1 MRVAHIESGKHSY
14 GGAAQVRYLLE
25 GLAHAQVD
33 NILICARGGALAACH
48 AEAEVLPLPMHGD
61 FDFGLAGRLR
71 RTLRELKPDVVHVH
85 SRRGADFFGGRAC
98 SQQMLPAIVTRRVDA
113 PDAALWT
120 RVKYRPYRAVIAIS
134 RAIETQLARS
144 GVEPRRIHRIPS
156 AVDTERYRPDEG
168 ARARLLAAFELP
180 DDALIVAVVAQL
192 IERKGHARLLAQLPA
207 LVRAHPTVRLVCF
220 GRGPLER
227 RLRAQVALAGIEPHV
242 QFAGFRDD
250 LPELLPGVDVLAHP
264 ASREG
269 LGVALLEAL
278 SCGVPVVAY
287 AVGGVVDVFADGVQG
302 RLVAAG
308 DGSRF
313 REALEQLLADGAAR
327 RRLGAAGRA
336 HVERTFS
343 IASMI
348 AAHLKVYTD
357 AAV

>member
-1 MRVAHIESGKHSY
+1 MRVAHIESGKHAY

-25 GLAHAQVD
+25 GLADAQVD

-48 AEAEVLPLPMHGD
+48 TEAEVLPLPMHGD
-61 FDFGLAGRLR
+61 FDFGLVRRLR

-98 SQQMLPAIVTRRVDA
+98 ALQALPAIVTRRVDA
-113 PDAALWT
+113 PDSALWT
-120 RVKYRPYRAVIAIS
+120 RLKYRPYRAVIAIS

-144 GVEPRRIHRIPS
+144 GVETKRIHHIPS
-156 AVDTERYRPDEG
+156 AVDTERYRPDDA
-168 ARARLLAAFELP
+168 ARARLLAAFRLP
-180 DDALIVAVVAQL
+180 DDALIVAIVAQL
-192 IERKGHARLLAQLPA
+192 IDRKGHARLFAELPA
-207 LVRAHPTVRLVCF
+207 LARAHPTVKLLCF
-220 GRGPLER
+220 GRGPLESE
-227 RLRAQVALAGIEPHV
+227 LRAQVARARLEPHV
-242 QFAGFRDD
+242 HFAGFRDD
-250 LPELLPGVDVLAHP
+250 LPQLLAGVDVLAHP

-278 SCGVPVVAY
+278 SCGLPVVAC
-287 AVGGVVDVFADGVQG
+287 AVGGVVDVLEDGVHG

-313 REALEQLLADGAAR
+313 REALEELLADSAAR

-336 HVERTFS
+336 HVERNFS
-343 IASMI
+343 IARMI
-348 AAHLKVYTD
+348 AAHLEVYAD